1 MSTTETLTPDV
12 AIVGSG
18 IAGAMVSNVLARHG
32 QSGEVE
38 EIGVL
43 HNGSIEPSLR
53 LLGGDDRADIQI
65 GSDEAGELYVVSGR
79 DGVIRKVT
87 PDPLSAAAR

>member
-1 MSTTETLTPDV
+1 MTPDV

-18 IAGAMVSNVLARHG
+18 IAGAMVSYVLARHG

-43 HNGSIEPSLR
+43 RNGSIEPSLR
-53 LLGGDDRADIQI
+53 LLGGVRPRA
-65 GSDEAGELYVVSGR
+65 E
-79 DGVIRKVT
+79 
-87 PDPLSAAAR
+87 